1 MACFRIV
8 GSGRFLPGRPYS
20 NHDLARVMDTSDE
33 WIRQRT
39 GIVTRHYA
47 PDGMGAADLAQHA
60 SELAL
65 ADAGLAATDI
75 DYVLFN
81 TMTPDHLFPGSG
93 PLLGARLG
101 MSGVPALDLRTQCAA
116 LVFSMQVA
124 EGLFASGAA
133 KRILLASA
141 ENHAAFMPWTDWD
154 LLDEDTGRRPSPEAW
169 DRANRHRG
177 LAIIFGDGAG
187 ALVLEKSD
195 DGKTGLLACDVHS
208 AGELNDE
215 LLIRVGFRRRPYVT
229 HADVDS
235 DRLVPEMNGREVFRH
250 AVSKLPQSVRIAC
263 DKAGFGLSDI
273 DWFIGHQANER
284 INALVRERLDVP
296 AEKMP
301 SNIARYGN
309 TSSATIP
316 ILLDEMRR
324 DGRLRSGQLVCLFAL
339 GAGLHWGACIVRV

>member
-1 MACFRIV
+1 
-8 GSGRFLPGRPYS
+8 
-20 NHDLARVMDTSDE
+20 MDTSDE

-47 PDGMGAADLAQHA
+47 PDGVGAADLARHA

-65 ADAGLAATDI
+65 ADAGVGPSDI

-81 TMTPDHLFPGSG
+81 TMTPDHIFPGSG
-93 PLLGARLG
+93 PLLGAQLG

-116 LVFSMQVA
+116 MVFSLQVA

-133 KRILLASA
+133 SRILLASA
-141 ENHAAFMPWTDWD
+141 ENHASFMPWTDWD
-154 LLDEDTGRRPSPEAW
+154 LLEGETDRRPTPEAW

-187 ALVLEKSD
+187 ALVLEKTD
-195 DGKTGLLACDVHS
+195 DGTSGLLATDVHS

-215 LLIRVGFRRRPYVT
+215 LFIRVGFRSRPYVT
-229 HADVDS
+229 HQDVDDDS
-235 DRLVPEMNGREVFRH
+235 LVPEMNGREVFRH
-250 AVSKLPQSVRIAC
+250 AVSKLPASVRVAC
-263 DKAGFGLSDI
+263 EKAGFGLDDI

-296 AEKMP
+296 VEKMP

-324 DGRLRSGQLVCLFAL
+324 DGRLRSGQLVCIFAL
-339 GAGLHWGACIVRV
+339 GAGLHWGACIMRV

>member
-1 MACFRIV
+1 
-8 GSGRFLPGRPYS
+8 
-20 NHDLARVMDTSDE
+20 MDTSDE

-39 GIVTRHYA
+39 GITTRHYA
-47 PDGMGAADLAQHA
+47 PDGVGAAELAEHA
-60 SELAL
+60 SRAAL
-65 ADAGLAATDI
+65 ADAGLVPTDI

-81 TMTPDHLFPGSG
+81 TMTPDHIFPGSG

-101 MSGVPALDLRTQCAA
+101 LSGVPALDLRAQCAA
-116 LVFSMQVA
+116 MIFSLQVA

-133 KRILLASA
+133 TRILLASA
-141 ENHAAFMPWTDWD
+141 ENHGAFMPWTDWD
-154 LLDEDTGRRPSPEAW
+154 VLEGKSDHKPSEEAW

-187 ALVLEKSD
+187 ALVLEKDPS
-195 DGKTGLLACDVHS
+195 GRAGLLSTDIHS

-215 LLIRVGFRRRPYVT
+215 LLIPIGFRRRPYVS
-229 HADVDS
+229 HQDVEQ
-235 DRLVPEMNGREVFRH
+235 DRMVPRMNGREVFRH
-250 AVSKLPQSVRIAC
+250 AVSKLPATVRAAC
-263 DKAGFGLSDI
+263 EKAGVALDDV

-296 AEKMP
+296 TERMP

-324 DGRLRSGQLVCLFAL
+324 DGRLQPGQLLCLFAL
-339 GAGLHWGACIVRV
+339 GAGLHWGASVVRV